1 MFLFRPIPW
10 EYAVRNLLRRPG
22 RSALTLVALTT
33 VVLLVLVVV
42 GFIRGLETTLG
53 VSGDPA
59 VVLVH
64 SRGTQENL
72 EYSSIESSIPALLA
86 ASLDI
91 FHQRYGSKYVSP
103 EVFLG
108 TNVARNESDGVTFGL
123 VRGVTP
129 SALLVRSAAQIVDGN
144 WPGPGEV
151 LVGRLAGAKLGWPE
165 EDLGIGRTLRFEGR
179 TWRVAG
185 HFAARGAVFESEIW
199 CPLEEMQLTL
209 KRQDLS
215 LVALTLRQDRPLAKS
230 LGQMSLFA
238 KEQVNLELDAMQ
250 EQEYYANQHAHYA
263 PMRTLAWLV
272 VGMIAGAGVFAGLN
286 TMYGAIAGRVRELA
300 TLQTVGFSRRAIMLS
315 VVQEATLLA
324 AAAAIVASVVA
335 LSLVNG
341 VAVRFTMGAFALR
354 IDSVV
359 ILAGCATALLLGV
372 LGAIPPAL
380 RALRMPIAEG
390 LKSI

>member
-1 MFLFRPIPW
+1 
-10 EYAVRNLLRRPG
+10 LRRPG
-22 RSALTLVALTT
+22 RSALTLIALTT

-59 VVLVH
+59 VVIVH

-72 EYSSIESSIPALLA
+72 EYSSIGANIPALLA
-86 ASLDI
+86 ASLDV
-91 FHQRYGSKYVSP
+91 FHQRYGTKYVSP

-108 TNVARNESDGVTFGL
+108 TNVTRNEADEVTFGL

-129 SALLVRSAAQIVDGN
+129 SALLVRRAVQIVAGD
-144 WPGPGEV
+144 WPGPGEI
-151 LVGRLAGAKLGWPE
+151 LVGRLAAAKLGWSS
-165 EDLGIGRTLRFEGR
+165 DDVAIGRTLRFEGH

-199 CPLEEMQLTL
+199 CPLEEMQLAL

-215 LVALTLRQDRPLAKS
+215 LVALALRPDQPLAKS
-230 LGQMSLFA
+230 VGRMWEFTN
-238 KEQVNLELDAMQ
+238 ERIDLELDSMQ
-250 EQEYYANQHAHYA
+250 EQEYYANQHAHYR
-263 PMRTLAWLV
+263 PMRALAWVV
-272 VGMIAGAGVFAGLN
+272 VGMIAGAGMFAGLN

-300 TLQTVGFSRRAIMLS
+300 TLQTVGFSRRAIVLS

-324 AAAAIVASVVA
+324 ASAAIVAAVLA

-341 VAVRFTMGAFALR
+341 VAVRFTMAAFALR
-354 IDSVV
+354 IDSTVV
-359 ILAGCATALLLGV
+359 LAGCSTALILGV
-372 LGAIPPAL
+372 LGALPPAL

>member
-91 FHQRYGSKYVSP
+91 FHQRYGTKYVSP

-129 SALLVRSAAQIVDGN
+129 SALLVRRACRSSM
-144 WPGPGEV
+144 E
-151 LVGRLAGAKLGWPE
+151 
-165 EDLGIGRTLRFEGR
+165 IGRDRARYSSDAWRGR
-179 TWRVAG
+179 NSAG
-185 HFAARGAVFESEIW
+185 RRRIWETAARCGSRGGRGAWRGIS
-199 CPLEEMQLTL
+199 
-209 KRQDLS
+209 
-215 LVALTLRQDRPLAKS
+215 
-230 LGQMSLFA
+230 
-238 KEQVNLELDAMQ
+238 
-250 EQEYYANQHAHYA
+250 
-263 PMRTLAWLV
+263 
-272 VGMIAGAGVFAGLN
+272 
-286 TMYGAIAGRVRELA
+286 
-300 TLQTVGFSRRAIMLS
+300 
-315 VVQEATLLA
+315 
-324 AAAAIVASVVA
+324 
-335 LSLVNG
+335 
-341 VAVRFTMGAFALR
+341 
-354 IDSVV
+354 
-359 ILAGCATALLLGV
+359 
-372 LGAIPPAL
+372 PPAGPFSS
-380 RALRMPIAEG
+380 R
-390 LKSI
+390 KSGARSRKCS

>member
-1 MFLFRPIPW
+1 MLFFRPIPW

-22 RSALTLVALTT
+22 RSALTLLALTT
-33 VVLLVLVVV
+33 VILLVLVVV

-72 EYSSIESSIPALLA
+72 EYSSIEASVPSLLA
-86 ASLDI
+86 ASLDV
-91 FHQRYGSKYVSP
+91 FQQRYGTKYVSP

-108 TNVARNESDGVTFGL
+108 TNVARDESDGVTFGL

-129 SALLVRSAAQIVDGN
+129 NALLVRRAVQIVAGD
-144 WPGPGEV
+144 WPGPGEI
-151 LVGRLAGAKLGWPE
+151 LVGRLAAAKLGWS
-165 EDLGIGRTLRFEGR
+165 EDDVAIGRTLRFEGH
-179 TWRVAG
+179 TWRVSG

-199 CPLEEMQLTL
+199 CLLEEMQLAL

-215 LVALTLRQDRPLAKS
+215 LVALALRPDLPPAKS
-230 LGQMSLFA
+230 MGRISLFA
-238 KEQVNLELDAMQ
+238 KERVDLELDAMQ
-250 EQEYYANQHAHYA
+250 EQEYYANQNAHYR
-263 PMRTLAWLV
+263 PMRALAWMV

-300 TLQTVGFSRRAIMLS
+300 TLQTVGFSRRAIVLS

-324 AAAAIVASVVA
+324 AAAGIVAAVLA

-341 VAVRFTMGAFALR
+341 VAVRFTMAAFALR
-354 IDSVV
+354 IDSIVV
-359 ILAGCATALLLGV
+359 LAGCATALILGV
-372 LGAIPPAL
+372 LGALPPAL
-380 RALRMPIAEG
+380 RALRLPIVEG

>member
-1 MFLFRPIPW
+1 
-10 EYAVRNLLRRPG
+10 
-22 RSALTLVALTT
+22 
-33 VVLLVLVVV
+33 
-42 GFIRGLETTLG
+42 
-53 VSGDPA
+53 
-59 VVLVH
+59 
-64 SRGTQENL
+64 
-72 EYSSIESSIPALLA
+72 LA

-91 FHQRYGSKYVSP
+91 FQQRYGAKYVSP

-108 TNVARNESDGVTFGL
+108 TNVARNETDGVTFGL

-129 SALLVRSAAQIVDGN
+129 GALLVRRAVQIVDGN
-144 WPGPGEV
+144 WPGPGEL
-151 LVGRLAGAKLGWPE
+151 LVGRLAAAKLGWPE
-165 EDLGIGRTLRFEGR
+165 EDLANGRTLRFEGR

-199 CPLEEMQLTL
+199 CPLEDMQLTL

-215 LVALTLRQDRPLAKS
+215 LVALTLRSDRPLAKS
-230 LGQMSLFA
+230 LGRMSLFA

-250 EQEYYANQHAHYA
+250 EREYYANQHAHYA
-263 PMRTLAWLV
+263 PMRTLAWLI
-272 VGMIAGAGVFAGLN
+272 VGMIAAAGVFAGLN

-300 TLQTVGFSRRAIMLS
+300 TLQTVGFTRRAIVLS
-315 VVQEATLLA
+315 VIQEATLLA
-324 AAAAIVASVVA
+324 AAAAIVASIVA

-359 ILAGCATALLLGV
+359 ILAGCATALVLGV